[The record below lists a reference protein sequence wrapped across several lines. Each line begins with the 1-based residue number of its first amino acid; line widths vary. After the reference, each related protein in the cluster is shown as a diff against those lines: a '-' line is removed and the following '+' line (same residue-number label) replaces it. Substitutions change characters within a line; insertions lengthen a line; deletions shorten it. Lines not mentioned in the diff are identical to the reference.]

1 VARAPIP
8 VIARRKDAGG
18 EVVFSHQGFNLS
30 RKLKSNSK
38 SSQLVTKVR
47 IRPLTPELWPALED
61 LFGKR
66 GACNGCWCMYWR
78 IGAGYRKQA
87 DAINKAEFHRVV
99 AKGPPPGLIAF
110 DGKLAVG
117 WCQLTPRDALPWLD
131 RSWMRIDNR
140 PVWSISC
147 FYVRKGYRRRGIT
160 GALINAAQK
169 VAKSAGA
176 GALEAYPIDRSL
188 SPSASSTG
196 FVSTFKHAGFRVVAH
211 RTPPRP
217 IMRLELKT
225 KTKRSS

>member
-1 VARAPIP
+1 M
-8 VIARRKDAGG
+8 
-18 EVVFSHQGFNLS
+18 
-30 RKLKSNSK
+30 K
-38 SSQLVTKVR
+38 SSSKPPQSELKLR
-47 IRPLTPELWPALED
+47 IRPLTTDLWPALED
-61 LFGKR
+61 LFGER

-78 IGAGYRKQA
+78 IGGIYRKQSNE
-87 DAINKAEFHRVV
+87 INKAEFHRVV

-131 RSWMRIDNR
+131 RSWIRIDDR

-160 GALINAAQK
+160 VALIQAAEK
-169 VAKSAGA
+169 IAKAA
-176 GALEAYPIDRSL
+176 KAAALEAYPLDRSL

-196 FVSTFKHAGFRVVAH
+196 FVSTFKRAGFKVVAH

-217 IMRLELKT
+217 MMRLELKE
-225 KTKRSS
+225 SSK